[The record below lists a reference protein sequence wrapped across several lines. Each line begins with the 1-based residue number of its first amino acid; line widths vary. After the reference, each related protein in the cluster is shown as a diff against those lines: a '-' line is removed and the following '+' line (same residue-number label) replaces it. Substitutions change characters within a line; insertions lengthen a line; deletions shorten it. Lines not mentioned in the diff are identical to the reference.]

1 MKWVRDAKKPALT
14 FIPTP
19 PASLP
24 SPTTAYLMN
33 PQDRITQLT
42 AQLNR
47 YNHQYYQNSVS
58 EVDDFAFDQLLAELT
73 DLETQYPDFRQPDS
87 PTARVGGTISK
98 EFRTVYH
105 RFPMLSLGN
114 TYSEEDLV
122 EFDKRVQKGLSGQ
135 AYEYVCELK
144 FDGVALSMTYEN
156 GVLVQGATR
165 GDGVRGDDITNN
177 IRTIRTLPLRITSG
191 ERGSGGREQGAGQT
205 AINFERSEP
214 APALRPVPP
223 ALFEVRGEGFLP
235 LAEFERINKEREDIG
250 EPLLA
255 NPRNAASG
263 TFKQQDSGAVAKR
276 RLDCYLYSFL
286 SDADIFQTHE
296 ESLVAMKEWGFN
308 VSPTWQKCADIRA
321 VMLYISEWET
331 KRFDLPLGTD
341 GIVIKVNRYDQQR
354 DLGYTAKSPR
364 WAIAFKYKALAASTV
379 LNGIQYQV
387 GRTGAVTPVAL
398 LTPVLLAGTV
408 VKRASLHNAN
418 EIERLGV
425 QLYDTVFVEKGGEII
440 PKITGVDLNRRTDQ
454 SQPIIYPT
462 TCPAC
467 GTPLVRKVD
476 ERGAAQAHFYCPN
489 ERGCP
494 PQRQARFE
502 HFIQR
507 RAMNIE
513 SLGEGKIELL
523 IDRGLVQSPAD
534 LYDLTNDQLLGLEK
548 AYPDRNDGDAAFRP
562 EDSGK
567 TRVVKFGHK
576 TVENILTAIE
586 RSKAQPF
593 ASVLFALGIRYVG
606 NTTAERLTDYFGSMD
621 VLMNARSDELLAVP
635 DMGPRIAESVVAWF
649 ADTDNRAFVER
660 LQSAGLQFIGDKKVV
675 DREGDTLTGKTFL
688 YTGTFANFSRDE
700 LESRIA
706 ANGGK
711 VLTGISKKL
720 HYLIVGEN
728 AGPTKVEKAQK
739 LNVPIIGEDEFLA
752 MLVV

>member
-1 MKWVRDAKKPALT
+1 MTPQERIAELT
-14 FIPTP
+14 
-19 PASLP
+19 
-24 SPTTAYLMN
+24 N
-33 PQDRITQLT
+33 R
-42 AQLNR
+42 LNF
-47 YNHQYYQNSVS
+47 YNNQYYQNSIS
-58 EVDDFAFDQLLAELT
+58 EVDDFTFDRLLAELT
-73 DLETQYPDFRQPDS
+73 DLEKQYPQFRQPDS
-87 PTARVGGTISK
+87 PTVRVGGTISK
-98 EFRTVYH
+98 EFATVYH

-122 EFDKRVQKGLSGQ
+122 EFDKRVQKGLNGR
-135 AYEYVCELK
+135 AYEYICELK

-177 IRTIRTLPLRITSG
+177 IRTIRTVPLRVEG
-191 ERGSGGREQGAGQT
+191 QGAKGRGHRVESEDHKAGEQIAMDFT
-205 AINFERSEP
+205 ASTPSP
-214 APALRPVPP
+214 AAPSPLPSAIP

-263 TFKQQDSGAVAKR
+263 TFKQQDSSAVAKR

-286 SDADIFQTHE
+286 SEPKPDGAEVFHTHE
-296 ESLVAMKEWGFN
+296 ESLVAMKQWGFN
-308 VSPTWQKCADIRA
+308 VSQTWQKCADIRE
-321 VMLYISEWET
+321 VMRYINEWET
-331 KRFDLPLGTD
+331 RRFDLPLGTD

-379 LNGIQYQV
+379 LNAIQYQV

-425 QLYDTVFVEKGGEII
+425 RLNDTVFVEKGGEII

-454 SQPIIYPT
+454 SRPIIYPT

-467 GTPLVRKVD
+467 GTPLVRK
-476 ERGAAQAHFYCPN
+476 EGEAHFYCPN

-513 SLGEGKIELL
+513 SLGEGKIEML
-523 IDRGLVQSPAD
+523 IDRGLVQTPAD
-534 LYDLTNDQLLGLEK
+534 LYSLTANQLLGLEK
-548 AYPDRNDGDAAFRP
+548 TFVD
-562 EDSGK
+562 EETGK
-567 TRVVKFGHK
+567 KRVVSFRQK
-576 TVENILTAIE
+576 TVDNILTAIE

-593 ASVLFALGIRYVG
+593 ANVLFALGIRYVG
-606 NTTAERLTDYFGSMD
+606 ATTAEKLVDYFGTMD
-621 VLMNARSDELLAVP
+621 ALMTASLEVLLAVP
-635 DMGPRIAESVVAWF
+635 DTGPRIAESIVIWF
-649 ADTDNRAFVER
+649 GDPYNRDFVQR
-660 LQSAGLQFIGDKKVV
+660 LQAAELQLAGEKKVIEP
-675 DREGDTLTGKTFL
+675 EGDTLAGKTFL
-688 YTGTFANFSRDE
+688 YTGTFANFSREE
-700 LESRIA
+700 LENRIA

-711 VLTGISKKL
+711 LLSGISKKL
-720 HYLIVGEN
+720 NYLIVGEN
-728 AGPTKVEKAQK
+728 AGPSKVEKAQK

-752 MLVV
+752 MLEV

>member
-1 MKWVRDAKKPALT
+1 
-14 FIPTP
+14 
-19 PASLP
+19 
-24 SPTTAYLMN
+24 MN
-33 PQDRITQLT
+33 PEERIAELT
-42 AQLNR
+42 NRLNY

-58 EVDDFAFDQLLAELT
+58 EVDDFTFDQLLAELNA
-73 DLETQYPDFRQPDS
+73 LETQYPQFRQPDS

-98 EFRTVYH
+98 EFKTVYH

-122 EFDKRVQKGLSGQ
+122 EFDKRVQKGLNGQ
-135 AYEYVCELK
+135 AYEYICELK
-144 FDGVALSMTYEN
+144 FDGVALSLTYEN

-177 IRTIRTLPLRITSG
+177 IRTIRTVPLRVG
-191 ERGSGGREQGAGQT
+191 EKGRSEGEKEQT
-205 AINFERSEP
+205 A
-214 APALRPVPP
+214 RPVP

-276 RLDCYLYSFL
+276 RLDCFLYSFL
-286 SDADIFQTHE
+286 SDEDVFQTHE
-296 ESLVAMKEWGFN
+296 ESLVAMSQWGFN
-308 VSPTWQKCADIRA
+308 VSPTWRKCADIREIMA
-321 VMLYISEWET
+321 YINEWET
-331 KRFDLPLGTD
+331 RRFDLPLNTD

-354 DLGYTAKSPR
+354 ELGFTAKSPR

-425 QLYDTVFVEKGGEII
+425 RLHDTVFVEKGGEII

-454 SQPIIYPT
+454 SEPIVYPT

-467 GTPLVRKVD
+467 GTTLVRK
-476 ERGAAQAHFYCPN
+476 EGEAHFYCPN

-523 IDRGLVQSPAD
+523 IDRGLVQTPAD
-534 LYDLTNDQLLGLEK
+534 LYWLTSENLLGIEK
-548 AYPDRNDGDAAFRP
+548 TFSD
-562 EDSGK
+562 EETGK
-567 TRVVKFGHK
+567 KRVVSFREK

-593 ASVLFALGIRYVG
+593 PNVLFGLGIRYVG
-606 NTTAERLTDYFGSMD
+606 NTTAEKLVDYFGSMD
-621 VLMNARSDELLAVP
+621 AIMDASAEALLAVP
-635 DMGPRIAESVVAWF
+635 DTGPRIAESVVAWF
-649 ADTDNRAFVER
+649 ADPENRAFVER
-660 LQSAGLQFIGDKKVV
+660 LRAAGLQFVGEKKVV
-675 DREGDTLTGKTFL
+675 EREGDGLAGKTFL
-688 YTGTFANFSRDE
+688 YTGTFVNFSRDE

-706 ANGGK
+706 ANGGR
-711 VLTGISKKL
+711 VLSGISKKL
-720 HYLIVGEN
+720 NYLIVGEN
-728 AGPTKVEKAQK
+728 AGPSKVEKAQK

>member
-1 MKWVRDAKKPALT
+1 M
-14 FIPTP
+14 TP
-19 PASLP
+19 
-24 SPTTAYLMN
+24 
-33 PQDRITQLT
+33 QERITQLT
-42 AQLNR
+42 DQLNY
-47 YNHQYYQNSVS
+47 YNYQYYQNSVS
-58 EVDDFAFDQLLAELT
+58 EVDDFTFDKLLAELN
-73 DLETQYPDFRQPDS
+73 DLEKQYPEFRRSDS
-87 PTARVGGTISK
+87 PTQRVGGAISK
-98 EFRTVYH
+98 EFATVYH

-122 EFDKRVQKGLSGQ
+122 EFDSRVRRGLNGQ

-165 GDGVRGDDITNN
+165 GDGVRGDDITHN
-177 IRTIRTLPLRITSG
+177 IRTIRTVPLRVNAA
-191 ERGSGGREQGAGQT
+191 E
-205 AINFERSEP
+205 
-214 APALRPVPP
+214 VP

-263 TFKQQDSGAVAKR
+263 TFKQQDSAIVAKR

-286 SDADIFQTHE
+286 SDPTPDGADVFQTHE
-296 ESLVAMKEWGFN
+296 ESLVAMKNWGFN
-308 VSPTWQKCADIRA
+308 VSQTWRKCADIKE
-321 VMLYISEWET
+321 VMLFINEWDT

-341 GIVIKVNRYDQQR
+341 GIVVKVNRYDQQR
-354 DLGYTAKSPR
+354 ELGYTAKSPR
-364 WAIAFKYKALAASTV
+364 WAIAFKYKALAANTK

-425 QLYDTVFVEKGGEII
+425 MIHDNVFVEKGGEII
-440 PKITGVDLNRRTDQ
+440 PKITGVDLSKRTAE
-454 SQPIIYPT
+454 SQPIVYPT

-467 GTPLVRKVD
+467 GTPLIRK
-476 ERGAAQAHFYCPN
+476 EGEAHFYCPN
-489 ERGCP
+489 EKGCP

-523 IDRGLVQSPAD
+523 IDRGLVQTPAD
-534 LYDLTNDQLLGLEK
+534 LYQLTAKDLLGIEK
-548 AYPDRNDGDAAFRP
+548 IFLDEETGKKRIVSFR
-562 EDSGK
+562 E
-567 TRVVKFGHK
+567 K

-593 ASVLFALGIRYVG
+593 PNVLFALGIRYVG
-606 NTTAERLTDYFGSMD
+606 NTTAERVTEYFGTMD
-621 VLMNARSDELLAVP
+621 ALMNASLETLANVP
-635 DMGPRIAESVVAWF
+635 DVGPRIAQSLADWF
-649 ADTDNRAFVER
+649 ADADNRNLVER
-660 LQSAGLQFIGDKKVV
+660 LRAAGLQFASDRKVV
-675 DREGDTLTGKTFL
+675 EAESDSLAGKTFL
-688 YTGTFANFSRDE
+688 YTGTFQNFSREE
-700 LESRIA
+700 LEERIA

-711 VLTGISKKL
+711 VLSGISKKL
-720 HYLIVGEN
+720 NYLIVGEN
-728 AGPTKVEKAQK
+728 AGPSKVEKAQK
-739 LNVPIIGEDEFLA
+739 LNVSMIGEDEFMA
-752 MLVV
+752 MLEK

>member
-1 MKWVRDAKKPALT
+1 MTPQERIAELT
-14 FIPTP
+14 
-19 PASLP
+19 
-24 SPTTAYLMN
+24 
-33 PQDRITQLT
+33 DR
-42 AQLNR
+42 LNY

-58 EVDDFAFDQLLAELT
+58 EVDDFTFDKLLAELAG
-73 DLETQYPDFRQPDS
+73 LEAQHPEFRKPDS
-87 PTARVGGTISK
+87 PTARVGGTVSK
-98 EFRTVYH
+98 EFQTVYH

-122 EFDKRVQKGLSGQ
+122 EFDNRVRKGLNGQ
-135 AYEYVCELK
+135 EFEYICELK

-177 IRTIRTLPLRITSG
+177 IRTIRTVPLRVH
-191 ERGSGGREQGAGQT
+191 REG
-205 AINFERSEP
+205 I
-214 APALRPVPP
+214 P

-250 EPLLA
+250 EALLA

-263 TFKQQDSGAVAKR
+263 TFKQQDSAAVAKR

-286 SDADIFQTHE
+286 SEPEIFQTHE
-296 ESLVAMKEWGFN
+296 ESLVALKNWGFN
-308 VSPTWQKCADIRA
+308 VSQTWQKCATIKD

-354 DLGYTAKSPR
+354 ELGYTAKSPR
-364 WAIAFKYKALAASTV
+364 WAIAFKYKALAASTT
-379 LNGIQYQV
+379 LNGINYQV
-387 GRTGAVTPVAL
+387 GRTGAVTPVAM
-398 LTPVLLAGTV
+398 LTPVLLAGTI

-425 QLYDTVFVEKGGEII
+425 QLHDTVFVEKGGEII
-440 PKITGVDLNRRTDQ
+440 PKITGVDLGKRTGQ

-467 GTPLVRKVD
+467 GTPLIRK
-476 ERGAAQAHFYCPN
+476 EGEAHFYCPN

-523 IDRGLVQSPAD
+523 IDRGLVQTPAD
-534 LYDLTNDQLLGLEK
+534 LYSLTSAELLGIEK
-548 AYPDRNDGDAAFRP
+548 VF
-562 EDSGK
+562 EDEETGK
-567 TRVVKFGHK
+567 RRVVSFREK

-593 ASVLFALGIRYVG
+593 KNVLFALGIRYVG
-606 NTTAERLTDYFGSMD
+606 GTTAEKLADYFGSMD
-621 VLMNARSDELLAVP
+621 AIMNASQEALLAVP
-635 DMGPRIAESVVAWF
+635 DTGPRIAESVVAWF
-649 ADTDNRAFVER
+649 ADPLNQDFVEGLR
-660 LQSAGLQFIGDKKVV
+660 SAGLQFVGERKVV
-675 DREGDTLTGKTFL
+675 EPEGDTLAGKTFL
-688 YTGTFANFSRDE
+688 YTGTFANFSREE
-700 LESRIA
+700 LEARIA

-711 VLTGISKKL
+711 LLSGISKKL
-720 HYLIVGEN
+720 NYLIVGEN
-728 AGPTKVEKAQK
+728 AGPSKVEKAQK
-739 LNVPIIGEDEFLA
+739 LNVSMISEDEFLA
-752 MLVV
+752 MLDV

>member
-1 MKWVRDAKKPALT
+1 MTPQERINELT
-14 FIPTP
+14 DR
-19 PASLP
+19 LN
-24 SPTTAYLMN
+24 AYN
-33 PQDRITQLT
+33 
-42 AQLNR
+42 
-47 YNHQYYQNSVS
+47 YQYYQKSVS
-58 EVDDFAFDQLLAELT
+58 EVDDFTFDQLLAELAS
-73 DLETQYPDFRQPDS
+73 LETQHPDFRRPDS

-98 EFRTVYH
+98 EFTTVYH

-122 EFDKRVQKGLSGQ
+122 EFDNRVRKGLNGQ
-135 AYEYVCELK
+135 EYEYVCELK

-177 IRTIRTLPLRITSG
+177 IRTIRTVPLRVSG
-191 ERGSGGREQGAGQT
+191 DH
-205 AINFERSEP
+205 I
-214 APALRPVPP
+214 PP
-223 ALFEVRGEGFLP
+223 LFEVRGEGFLP
-235 LAEFERINKEREDIG
+235 LAEFDRINKEREDIG

-263 TFKQQDSGAVAKR
+263 TFKQQDSAAVAKR

-286 SDADIFQTHE
+286 SNTDEFQTHE
-296 ESLVAMKEWGFN
+296 ESLIALTTWGFN
-308 VSPTWQKCADIRA
+308 VSQTWRKCVDIKEI
-321 VMLYISEWET
+321 MLFINEWET
-331 KRFDLPLGTD
+331 RRFELPLGTD

-354 DLGYTAKSPR
+354 ELGYTAKSPR

-379 LNGIQYQV
+379 LNDIRYQV

-425 QLYDTVFVEKGGEII
+425 MLHDTVFVEKGGEII
-440 PKITGVDLNRRTDQ
+440 PKITGVDTSKRTDQ
-454 SQPIIYPT
+454 SRPISYPT

-467 GTPLVRKVD
+467 GTSLVRR
-476 ERGAAQAHFYCPN
+476 ESEANFYCPN

-523 IDRGLVQSPAD
+523 IDRGLVQTPAD
-534 LYDLTNDQLLGLEK
+534 LYQLTSENLLGIEK
-548 AYPDRNDGDAAFRP
+548 VF
-562 EDSGK
+562 EDEETGK
-567 TRVVKFGHK
+567 RRVVSFREK

-593 ASVLFALGIRYVG
+593 QSVLFALGIRYVG
-606 NTTAERLTDYFGSMD
+606 NTTAEKLADYFGSMD
-621 VLMNARSDELLAVP
+621 AIINASQEALLAVP
-635 DMGPRIAESVVAWF
+635 DTGPRIAESVVIWF
-649 ADTDNRAFVER
+649 ADPENRAYVAQLR
-660 LQSAGLQFIGDKKVV
+660 AAGLQFAGEKKVV
-675 DREGDTLTGKTFL
+675 EREGDTLEGKTFL
-688 YTGTFANFSRDE
+688 YSGTFANFSREE
-700 LESRIA
+700 LEARIA
-706 ANGGK
+706 ANGGR
-711 VLTGISKKL
+711 VLSGISKKL
-720 HYLIVGEN
+720 NYLIVGEN
-728 AGPTKVEKAQK
+728 AGPSKLEKAKK
-739 LNVPIIGEDEFLA
+739 LNVPMITEDEFMA